1 MPRRAT
7 RRNPGRGGGVC
18 WNMTFEADLRG
29 PKVPLPGGPTRWIGD
44 SFRLLTEYFG
54 TEALRRPAV
63 VPEEFVP
70 AGYDGSDAAARE
82 LCVRVCERMGVQ
94 PEQVHFSFRLEKVT
108 EAAELL
114 GSVMLDDYLDP
125 DHPLSKDAAPGD
137 RAAVR
142 THSNRLGIASFEQ
155 VDRIIQ
161 AELTSG
167 QGDDGEQLLPFLVR
181 RLGAAEFGAE
191 LVHCLL
197 AAAAS
202 DQGAG
207 RTTYAPPVVRPG
219 PALGRWVDL
228 AADCPGV
235 DPIPGHCAVLLR
247 SDILADPLKLLAA
260 VSHELSHELL
270 SRPAPPWATGPLEEP
285 LTDLCALFHGF
296 GIVLV
301 NAAVDETTL
310 DGEWVHTSGYLGE
323 NAVAEALALYRFEQ
337 HRLRHDGR
345 LVPDWHQALDPV
357 PRARFVSRLDE
368 LIGGPPTVLGW

>member
-1 MPRRAT
+1 
-7 RRNPGRGGGVC
+7 
-18 WNMTFEADLRG
+18 MTFETDLRG
-29 PKVPLPGGPTRWIGD
+29 PKVPLPGGPRRWVED
-44 SFRLLTEYFG
+44 SFRLLVEHFG
-54 TEALRRPAV
+54 AGALGRPVV

-70 AGYDGSDAAARE
+70 AGYDGSEAAARE
-82 LCVRVCERMGVQ
+82 LCVRVCERMGVE
-94 PEQVHFSFRLEKVT
+94 PEKVHFSFRLEKVT

-114 GSVMLDDYLDP
+114 GSAMLDDYLDP

-142 THSNRLGIASFEQ
+142 THSNRLGTASFDQ
-155 VDRIIQ
+155 VDQ
-161 AELTSG
+161 LV
-167 QGDDGEQLLPFLVR
+167 QGEQLLPFLVR

-191 LVHCLL
+191 IVHCLL

-207 RTTYAPPVVRPG
+207 RTTYAPPAVRPG
-219 PALGRWVDL
+219 PVLGRWVDL

-247 SDILADPLKLLAA
+247 SDVLADPLKLLAT

-337 HRLRHDGR
+337 HRHLQDGP
-345 LVPDWHQALDPV
+345 LVPDWHQSLDPV